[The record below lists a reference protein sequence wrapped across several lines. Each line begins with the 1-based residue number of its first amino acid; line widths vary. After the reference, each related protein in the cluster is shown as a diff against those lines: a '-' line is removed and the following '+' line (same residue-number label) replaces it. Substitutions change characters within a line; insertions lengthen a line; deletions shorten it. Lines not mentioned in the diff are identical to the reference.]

1 MAHWWWQAMI
11 ENKKLANEPL
21 TYNGQS
27 RCPHCLGLS
36 RLTYALLDTRK
47 GNTLH
52 VYECL
57 GCGKRIWDEGPK
69 LPARV
74 Q

>member
-1 MAHWWWQAMI
+1 MI

-36 RLTYALLDTRK
+36 RLTYALLDTRQ

-69 LPARV
+69 LPARL

>member
-1 MAHWWWQAMI
+1 MI

-21 TYNGQS
+21 TYNGRP

-36 RLTYALLDTRK
+36 RLTHALLDTRH
-47 GNTLH
+47 GNTVH
-52 VYECL
+52 VYQCL
-57 GCGKRIWDEGPK
+57 GCGKRIWDEGPR
-69 LPARV
+69 LPARL